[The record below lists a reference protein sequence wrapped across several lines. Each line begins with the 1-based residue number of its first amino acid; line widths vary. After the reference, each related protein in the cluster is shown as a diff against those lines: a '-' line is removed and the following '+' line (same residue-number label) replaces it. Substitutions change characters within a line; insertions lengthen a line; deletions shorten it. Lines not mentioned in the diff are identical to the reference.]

1 MDSRDNRQLPL
12 TLHYRLF
19 ICKIKYRSL
28 ERRSNVEITFAERRR
43 WLDNV
48 DSLQRNPRTA
58 THPIKMRMALYIK
71 RNGSH
76 DTPCNTAILWERLRG
91 VLPTTFGNDINRTHE
106 NLVKTID
113 TAIETFQEKVNPI
126 LRDVLDLANK
136 MKQEGQ
142 DRMESLRSKMEDV
155 LSNLDDDVNEIMKRI
170 VNEVDVTEC
179 KNMVQRIKEIGLT
192 ILVNAGHCVVDKID
206 QASGYIGNINTT
218 SHEVVKSLLK
228 INEEGTECTKNS
240 RHLLSSLAC
249 LNLAMTRATIAISTK
264 IPIAIV
270 DVTKMASLVST
281 LFPSLALC
289 SAASTVAVFLNEANV
304 VVSSIEACVNER
316 ASAYYATVPNGSYVH
331 V

>member
-1 MDSRDNRQLPL
+1 MERPTIFLC
-12 TLHYRLF
+12 LF
-19 ICKIKYRSL
+19 LACI
-28 ERRSNVEITFAERRR
+28 
-43 WLDNV
+43 
-48 DSLQRNPRTA
+48 
-58 THPIKMRMALYIK
+58 
-71 RNGSH
+71 
-76 DTPCNTAILWERLRG
+76 
-91 VLPTTFGNDINRTHE
+91 LPTTFGNDIKRTHE

-126 LRDVLDLANK
+126 LRDVLDVANK

-155 LSNLDDDVNEIMKRI
+155 LSNLDEDVNEIMKRI

-206 QASGYIGNINTT
+206 QASGYIRNINTT

-264 IPIAIV
+264 LPIAIV

-289 SAASTVAVFLNEANV
+289 SAASTVAVFSNEATV

-316 ASAYYATVPNGSYVH
+316 VSAYYATVPNGSYVH